1 MGSSASKPSRKLA
14 SSIQKGAGDALLANR
29 KTNVNTLP
37 SESLKE
43 KYIQHNDPNNVE
55 SHLPLSNSSSFR
67 GSSALDTS
75 KLAKKIGKK
84 QQQQQQQQ
92 QEQEQMPEGKDGFD
106 PHISQEFS
114 DSVMK
119 LGAQIQSHYVDPRLN
134 QEFSALKQL
143 RNRKSLYI
151 RGEKENED
159 EMNGVSQSSRT
170 MIHPRSLGG
179 LLSDLKDPRVS
190 EERILE
196 DYKLHPDFLKE
207 LGTRFK
213 LATTTLIIKEE
224 AKEGEVL
231 VQNSAPSNSGEVSV
245 SGSPMT
251 STTAGAN
258 GKDGDESAQLKEI
271 DPERLKQL
279 RNRLGLDD
287 ETEIDEV
294 QKK

>member
-14 SSIQKGAGDALLANR
+14 STIQKGAGDALLASR

-37 SESLKE
+37 SDSLKE

-55 SHLPLSNSSSFR
+55 THLPLSDPSSFR
-67 GSSALDTS
+67 GSVALDTS

-84 QQQQQQQQ
+84 Q
-92 QEQEQMPEGKDGFD
+92 EQEQVQLPEGKDGFD
-106 PHISQEFS
+106 PHITQEFS

-143 RNRKSLYI
+143 RNRKNLHI

-159 EMNGVSQSSRT
+159 EMNGVPQSSRT

-179 LLSDLKDPRVS
+179 LLSDLRDPRVS

-231 VQNSAPSNSGEVSV
+231 VQNSAPSNSGEVSA
-245 SGSPMT
+245 SISPMT
-251 STTAGAN
+251 STNAGAN
-258 GKDGDESAQLKEI
+258 GIDGDEAGQLKEI